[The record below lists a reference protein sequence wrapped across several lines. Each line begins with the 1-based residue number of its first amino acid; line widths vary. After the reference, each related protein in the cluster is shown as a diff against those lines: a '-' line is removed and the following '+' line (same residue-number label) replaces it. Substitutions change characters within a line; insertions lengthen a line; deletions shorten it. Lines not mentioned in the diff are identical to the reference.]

1 MIHSAFLLLFIPRGP
16 FITALGRT
24 WCPTCFICNMDSC
37 RRSLQ
42 DVGFVEEKGGL
53 YCEDCYGRYL
63 APECSKC
70 RRKIIGVSQHVNV
83 KKKVYFGQK
92 YIFKGIRRRFKGW
105 VHFTP
110 ALSPL
115 YLKSGKKEKKKKYIF
130 FAISVLY
137 DTKNALCLDV
147 TSYFL
152 NQH

>member
-1 MIHSAFLLLFIPRGP
+1 MIHYSVFLLLFIHRGP

-70 RRKIIGVSQHVNV
+70 RRKIIGVSQMPKSPGNV
-83 KKKVYFGQK
+83 KKKSTLGK
-92 YIFKGIRRRFKGW
+92 NISLKGSEGDLRVAFIL
-105 VHFTP
+105 H
-110 ALSPL
+110 LL
-115 YLKSGKKEKKKKYIF
+115 
-130 FAISVLY
+130 
-137 DTKNALCLDV
+137 
-147 TSYFL
+147 
-152 NQH
+152 

>member
-1 MIHSAFLLLFIPRGP
+1 MIHFSVFLLLFIHRGP

-70 RRKIIGVSQHVNV
+70 RRKIIGVSQMSTLSTPGIVHMYNV
-83 KKKVYFGQK
+83 KKSLLWAK
-92 YIFKGIRRRFKGW
+92 I
-105 VHFTP
+105 
-110 ALSPL
+110 
-115 YLKSGKKEKKKKYIF
+115 YL
-130 FAISVLY
+130 
-137 DTKNALCLDV
+137 
-147 TSYFL
+147 
-152 NQH
+152 

>member
-1 MIHSAFLLLFIPRGP
+1 MIHYSAFLLLFIPRGP

-70 RRKIIGVSQHVNV
+70 HRKIIGVSQM
-83 KKKVYFGQK
+83 
-92 YIFKGIRRRFKGW
+92 
-105 VHFTP
+105 P
-110 ALSPL
+110 
-115 YLKSGKKEKKKKYIF
+115 
-130 FAISVLY
+130 
-137 DTKNALCLDV
+137 
-147 TSYFL
+147 TSH
-152 NQH
+152 QAM